1 MLNKKIKIN
10 HFINSNN
17 NYNENNERLFWKVY
31 KNKYLLKNI
40 WKHTRLFN
48 NVFYLTKYLYFEQDS
63 LLNYPYWSYITVIAL
78 VGEFNYPLKKIL
90 PPYITRLTL
99 REYSNN
105 NDDDDQSL
113 PDTINNL
120 TIMDKLPTF
129 NTGIRNFNKS
139 KLIIP
144 KSVVRLVFGGRF
156 NQVIPIGFI
165 VPTIKYLKF
174 CYSYDQEIK
183 PFVLPSTLLHIQFG
197 SKWNKYLEFDYNL
210 PMGLKTLIL
219 GSNYK
224 GTINGPIPQS
234 LELVHLPWYHLNNID
249 KNNNLFKNINSNS
262 LIYIGTE
269 LIKSNNIFS
278 YFKDLENNNN
288 NNKKEEENVID
299 IENLNEIN
307 KLIIASEI
315 KNLPTIWPTSIKE
328 LTIINEISNGING
341 RIPSTIEK
349 LIFFSRE
356 FLSLQFFNSKL
367 LPNDIPDSIK
377 ILDLGIQIQVP
388 SKLPNLKELY
398 FNPSIMDSS
407 SFNLSSL
414 PSSLEVLKNNNQ
426 NQFYPISK
434 SLLNN
439 HFKNLKQLNG
449 FLIINDSNNNNNNN
463 QLNQELENSDNDSNN
478 NIENYTI
485 NNLLNEIDLN
495 NLPINNK
502 FKSLV
507 IKGDYK
513 LEILKMI
520 DCSSLKNLEL
530 TLLNEEYDDSFTQL
544 FRSLPKSIVHLKVY
558 CDLFP
563 DSPIQ
568 SIDVNENLTNIDLVL
583 GDPWGKPMSII
594 EIDNLTINNLI
605 IRTNCK

>member
-1 MLNKKIKIN
+1 MLNKKLKIN
-10 HFINSNN
+10 HFIDN
-17 NYNENNERLFWKVY
+17 NENNEKLFWKVY

-40 WKHTRLFN
+40 WKHTRLFG
-48 NVFYLTKYLYFEQDS
+48 NVYYLTKYIYFEQDS

-120 TIMDKLPTF
+120 TIMDKLPI
-129 NTGIRNFNKS
+129 NNSNNKS

-174 CYSYDQEIK
+174 CYSFDQEIK

-197 SKWNKYLEFDYNL
+197 S
-210 PMGLKTLIL
+210 
-219 GSNYK
+219 
-224 GTINGPIPQS
+224 TINGPIPNS
-234 LELVHLPWYHLNNID
+234 LELIHLPWYHLDNIY
-249 KNNNLFKNINSNS
+249 KNINLFKNINSNS

-269 LIKSNNIFS
+269 LIKSKNIFS

-288 NNKKEEENVID
+288 NKEEEENEIN

-307 KLIIASEI
+307 KLIIASKIE
-315 KNLPTIWPTSIKE
+315 NLPTVWPKSIKE

-341 RIPSTIEK
+341 KIPQTIEK

-356 FLSLQFFNSKL
+356 FLSTRFFNSKL
-367 LPNDIPDSIK
+367 SNDLPDSIK

-398 FNPSIMDSS
+398 FNPNLMDSSS
-407 SFNLSSL
+407 SFNLSLL
-414 PSSLEVLKNNNQ
+414 PSSLEILKNNNQ

-434 SLLNN
+434 KLLKN

-449 FLIINDSNNNNNNN
+449 FLIVNDNDSYEEELDNDNNNNSSNNNY
-463 QLNQELENSDNDSNN
+463 NN

-513 LEILKMI
+513 LEILKLI
-520 DCSSLKNLEL
+520 DCPSLKDLEL
-530 TLLNEEYDDSFTQL
+530 TLLNEEYQDSFTLL
-544 FRSLPKSIVHLKVY
+544 FRSLPKSIQHLKVY

-568 SIDVNENLTNIDLVL
+568 SIDINENLTNIDLIL

>member
-1 MLNKKIKIN
+1 MLNKKLKIN
-10 HFINSNN
+10 HFIDNN
-17 NYNENNERLFWKVY
+17 NYNENNEKLFWKVY

-40 WKHTRLFN
+40 WKHARLFG
-48 NVFYLTKYLYFEQDS
+48 NVYYLTKYIYFEQDS

-105 NDDDDQSL
+105 NDDGDQSL

-120 TIMDKLPTF
+120 TIMDKLPT
-129 NTGIRNFNKS
+129 NSGTNKS

-174 CYSYDQEIK
+174 CYSFDQEIK

-197 SKWNKYLEFDYNL
+197 SKWNKYLEFNYNL

-224 GTINGPIPQS
+224 GTINGPIPNS
-234 LELVHLPWYHLNNID
+234 LELIHLPWYHLDNIY
-249 KNNNLFKNINSNS
+249 KNINLFKNINSNS

-269 LIKSNNIFS
+269 LIKSKNIFS
-278 YFKDLENNNN
+278 YFKDLEN
-288 NNKKEEENVID
+288 KEEEEEEEENDIN

-307 KLIIASEI
+307 KLIIASKIE
-315 KNLPTIWPTSIKE
+315 NLPTIWPKSIKE

-341 RIPSTIEK
+341 KIPETIEK

-356 FLSLQFFNSKL
+356 FLPTRFFNSKL
-367 LPNDIPDSIK
+367 LSNDLPDTIK
-377 ILDLGIQIQVP
+377 ILDLGIQIKVP

-398 FNPSIMDSS
+398 FNPNLMDS
-407 SFNLSSL
+407 SFNLSLL
-414 PSSLEVLKNNNQ
+414 PSSLEILKNNNQ
-426 NQFYPISK
+426 NQFYPIPK
-434 SLLNN
+434 KLLKN

-449 FLIINDSNNNNNNN
+449 FLIVN
-463 QLNQELENSDNDSNN
+463 DNDSNEEELDNDN
-478 NIENYTI
+478 NKIENYTI

-513 LEILKMI
+513 LEILKLI
-520 DCSSLKNLEL
+520 DCPSLKNLEL
-530 TLLNEEYDDSFTQL
+530 TLLNEEYEDSFTLL

-568 SIDVNENLTNIDLVL
+568 SIDINENLTNIDLIL

>member
-1 MLNKKIKIN
+1 MLNKKLKIN
-10 HFINSNN
+10 HFIDNN
-17 NYNENNERLFWKVY
+17 NYDENNEKLFWKVY

-40 WKHTRLFN
+40 WKHARLFG
-48 NVFYLTKYLYFEQDS
+48 NVYYLTKYIYFEQDS

-105 NDDDDQSL
+105 NDDGDQSL

-120 TIMDKLPTF
+120 TIMDKLPT
-129 NTGIRNFNKS
+129 NSGNNKS

-174 CYSYDQEIK
+174 CYSFDQEIK

-197 SKWNKYLEFDYNL
+197 SKWNKYLEFNYNL

-219 GSNYK
+219 GSNYN
-224 GTINGPIPQS
+224 GTINGPIPNS
-234 LELVHLPWYHLNNID
+234 LELIHLPWYHLDNIH
-249 KNNNLFKNINSNS
+249 KNINLFKNINSNS

-269 LIKSNNIFS
+269 LIKSKNIFS

-288 NNKKEEENVID
+288 KEDEDEEENEIN

-307 KLIIASEI
+307 KLIIASKIE
-315 KNLPTIWPTSIKE
+315 NLPTIWPKSIKE

-341 RIPSTIEK
+341 KIPQTIEK

-356 FLSLQFFNSKL
+356 FLSTRFFNSKL
-367 LPNDIPDSIK
+367 LSNDLPDTIK
-377 ILDLGIQIQVP
+377 ILDLGIQIKVP

-398 FNPSIMDSS
+398 FNPNLMDSS
-407 SFNLSSL
+407 SFNLSLL
-414 PSSLEVLKNNNQ
+414 PSSLEILKNNNQ

-434 SLLNN
+434 KLLKN

-449 FLIINDSNNNNNNN
+449 FLIVNDNDND
-463 QLNQELENSDNDSNN
+463 DNDSYEDNDNN

-513 LEILKMI
+513 LEILKLI
-520 DCSSLKNLEL
+520 DCPSLKNLEL
-530 TLLNEEYDDSFTQL
+530 TLLNEEYEDSFTLL

-568 SIDVNENLTNIDLVL
+568 SIDINENLTNIDLIL